1 MIRSYTINELEEL
14 TAINRRTISD
24 YINKG
29 LLTGPSHRGRGA
41 VYSQRDL
48 NVLQVIPQLRTLMKQ
63 EYGSLKS
70 IAAFLS
76 QLSVHDIHVLSSL
89 ETERSFIAEVRRL
102 RVRLSLL
109 DLMPYLAPEKID
121 EVLEALSPE
130 QVCSVDTGR
139 VQLGTILDMSELL
152 GGSPANQSRMN
163 STSGSNGTGS
173 RAAQQRKANGNGHAN
188 TEDDDTDRLPQLDA
202 EAVADM
208 AADEGQATGETRRLL
223 ALKLDEI
230 ASRLDRVEQML
241 EYEGE

>member
-1 MIRSYTINELEEL
+1 MIRSYTINELEQL

-24 YINKG
+24 YITKG

-70 IAAFLS
+70 IASFLS
-76 QLSVHDIHVLSSL
+76 QLSVHDIHVLASF
-89 ETERSFIAEVRRL
+89 ETERAFISEVRRL

-121 EVLEALSPE
+121 EVLEALTPE

-139 VQLGTILDMSELL
+139 VQLGAILDMSQLL
-152 GGSPANQSRMN
+152 AGSPANQA
-163 STSGSNGTGS
+163 
-173 RAAQQRKANGNGHAN
+173 RAHADNGNGAERLTQSN
-188 TEDDDTDRLPQLDA
+188 GRSNGSAGNEDDTDQLPQLDA
-202 EAVADM
+202 ETVAEM

-241 EYEGE
+241 EYESD